1 MLLQPPQPRREP
13 EPDGTKLAL
22 RAATLGIVALLLFG
36 VLVFRLWAL
45 QVLRSAEYVA
55 QANVQNTRE
64 IPIPPQRGD
73 IVDRNGVTLVEN
85 TSAVVLQVDPS
96 TISRSIDC
104 SSMGN
109 EAATCSTLMA
119 AIPVGAV
126 PRCRQLP
133 QQPRC
138 FELSRLARVLKTPE
152 REVWR
157 TYERPLLNGDKGARY
172 VINAGPPV
180 ALGSA
185 KDAQVAFVL
194 ERRDHYPGVSF
205 LRTYKRSYTPWPALG
220 KILGYV
226 GAITPDELKDPQF
239 KDLPLNATVGQDGV
253 EYTYDKIL
261 RGTPGE
267 LNQSFDASGHAIGQP
282 YMVTA
287 AADRPAAQADGGR
300 EAAAGGDQGDLRR
313 HQHRPHGRRGERS
326 KGAIV
331 AMDPKTGGILAM
343 ASVPSYRSNI
353 YGSTKLY
360 KEALR
365 AGALNDEA
373 INGLFA
379 PGSTFKPFTA
389 AAAWWRGFIGPGST
403 RDCAGSFER
412 PGERQHTVF
421 KLGHGQQ
428 RDDRAVQGARDLVR
442 HLLLP
447 ARRPVLRQT
456 YLHRHGHVP
465 ELIRSSASASR
476 RRSTS
481 AGGRRAR
488 SRPAVAQA
496 ERPQPVDRPRLG
508 AGLRHP
514 DGDRPGLPARLAA
527 PAAVAYSALANG
539 GTLVTPHCRSSRRP
553 RRDGTGRRQLT
564 LQAAA
569 RPHLPPEF
577 LAEIETGLYGATHA
591 GDGTSTRRSAASS
604 RPSTAR
610 RAPPRCAPGS
620 DRRLVG
626 GLGEQDGHP
635 QIVVVAMIE
644 NGGHGGVSAAPVAR
658 EVLAA
663 YFHSEYRIPEW
674 PRAPTS
680 SADAPL
686 PPPPRPPDARD
697 RARDLGVRAVDHE
710 ERDPE
715 RHPGNRVLLNRSSS
729 TSRSAWWACSSWPR
743 SRRAWMRR
751 VHWPLYVFVLVSVAA
766 VLAAGHTVHGPPAGS
781 PSPGSSSSRRSSQA
795 APDRRPRRAAG
806 VAPRHQ
812 LAGRLT
818 LLALGYMGV
827 PALLVFLRARL
838 RHGAGAT
845 PRC

>member
-104 SSMGN
+104 SSMGDQ
-109 EAATCSTLMA
+109 AATCSTLMA

-282 YMVTA
+282 YMVTPPQTGQQLKLTVDAKLQQA
-287 AADRPAAQADGGR
+287 AIKAIYDGINI
-300 EAAAGGDQGDLRR
+300 AHTD
-313 HQHRPHGRRGERS
+313 GEVSAS

-331 AMDPKTGGILAM
+331 AMDPKTGGILAL

-389 AAAWWRGFIGPGST
+389 AAAWWKGFIGPGST
-403 RDCAGSFER
+403 RECAGSFER
-412 PGERQHTVF
+412 PGDTSHTVF
-421 KLGHGQQ
+421 ENWDTASSGTIDLSKALEISCDTFFYQLGNQFYDNYLHGQEMFPQ
-428 RDDRAVQGARDLVR
+428 LIRRFGFGQSVPLDIRAAYG
-442 HLLLP
+442 
-447 ARRPVLRQT
+447 RRP
-456 YLHRHGHVP
+456 
-465 ELIRSSASASR
+465 
-476 RRSTS
+476 
-481 AGGRRAR
+481 RA
-488 SRPAVAQA
+488 RPAVARA
-496 ERPQPVDRPRLG
+496 DVHEPDRPRSG
-508 AGLRHP
+508 SRATTSRWRSASATCRCRRSSWP
-514 DGDRPGLPARLAA
+514 PPTARWPTAA
-527 PAAVAYSALANG
+527 SWSRRTSP
-539 GTLVTPHCRSSRRP
+539 SRRP
-553 RRDGTGRRQLT
+553 T
-564 LQAAA
+564 
-569 RPHLPPEF
+569 
-577 LAEIETGLYGATHA
+577 
-591 GDGTSTRRSAASS
+591 
-604 RPSTAR
+604 
-610 RAPPRCAPGS
+610 
-620 DRRLVG
+620 
-626 GLGEQDGHP
+626 
-635 QIVVVAMIE
+635 
-644 NGGHGGVSAAPVAR
+644 
-658 EVLAA
+658 
-663 YFHSEYRIPEW
+663 
-674 PRAPTS
+674 
-680 SADAPL
+680 
-686 PPPPRPPDARD
+686 
-697 RARDLGVRAVDHE
+697 
-710 ERDPE
+710 
-715 RHPGNRVLLNRSSS
+715 
-729 TSRSAWWACSSWPR
+729 
-743 SRRAWMRR
+743 
-751 VHWPLYVFVLVSVAA
+751 
-766 VLAAGHTVHGPPAGS
+766 
-781 PSPGSSSSRRSSQA
+781 
-795 APDRRPRRAAG
+795 
-806 VAPRHQ
+806 
-812 LAGRLT
+812 
-818 LLALGYMGV
+818 
-827 PALLVFLRARL
+827 
-838 RHGAGAT
+838 
-845 PRC
+845 